1 MSVNGAG
8 IPAAATTTAITVA
21 ARGATTAAATA
32 RWTTGTTSAP
42 AASTTAGASALCVL
56 LNRRKLVFVK
66 NYTGDFMS
74 YCSNCGN
81 ELIEGAEFC
90 SKCGSSVAAGSS
102 ASIQQ
107 SNSENSR
114 VNNGDAPSGGFA
126 FLGFLFP
133 LVGLILYLVWH
144 ESFPLKANSCGKG
157 ALVSVVIGVV
167 LTIISNIILL
177 N

>member
-1 MSVNGAG
+1 
-8 IPAAATTTAITVA
+8 
-21 ARGATTAAATA
+21 
-32 RWTTGTTSAP
+32 
-42 AASTTAGASALCVL
+42 
-56 LNRRKLVFVK
+56 
-66 NYTGDFMS
+66 MS

-107 SNSENSR
+107 SNSENHR

-133 LVGLILYLVWH
+133 LVGLILYLVWR

>member
-1 MSVNGAG
+1 M
-8 IPAAATTTAITVA
+8 A
-21 ARGATTAAATA
+21 ARGTPTVSTAVWAP
-32 RWTTGTTSAP
+32 GTKSGNSS
-42 AASTTAGASALCVL
+42 STTTWASALCVL
-56 LNRRKLVFVK
+56 LSRRKLVFVK

-81 ELIEGAEFC
+81 ELNEGAEFC
-90 SKCGSSVAAGSS
+90 SKCGSAVAAGSS

-107 SNSENSR
+107 SNSENHR

-133 LVGLILYLVWH
+133 LVGLILYLVWR

-167 LTIISNIILL
+167 LTIISNIIL
-177 N
+177 

>member
-1 MSVNGAG
+1 MSGNGVG
-8 IPAAATTTAITVA
+8 MTTTAATAISVA
-21 ARGATTAAATA
+21 ATFTAATHA
-32 RWTTGTTSAP
+32 RWTTGSKARP
-42 AASTTAGASALCVL
+42 TAGIPPLASALCVL
-56 LNRRKLVFVK
+56 LSRRKLVFVK

-81 ELIEGAEFC
+81 ELNEGAEFC
-90 SKCGSSVAAGSS
+90 SKCGSAVAAGSS
-102 ASIQQ
+102 VSIQQ
-107 SNSENSR
+107 SNSENHR

-133 LVGLILYLVWH
+133 LVGLILYLVWR

-167 LTIISNIILL
+167 LTIISNIIL
-177 N
+177 

>member
-1 MSVNGAG
+1 MYMSCAG
-8 IPAAATTTAITVA
+8 IPTTTTTNAVAVA
-21 ARGATTAAATA
+21 ARGATSTATAGWATGAAATP
-32 RWTTGTTSAP
+32 TTR
-42 AASTTAGASALCVL
+42 AATRASALSVL
-56 LNRRKLVFVK
+56 LSRRKLVFVK

-81 ELIEGAEFC
+81 ELNEGAEFC
-90 SKCGSSVAAGSS
+90 SKCGSAVAAGSS

-107 SNSENSR
+107 SNSENHR

-133 LVGLILYLVWH
+133 LVGLILYLVWR

-167 LTIISNIILL
+167 LTIISNIIL
-177 N
+177 